1 MIRGKPVLRSDLKD
15 KLSRHAWTLSKMSYF
30 KLQGIRSLKTSLAKN
45 RPGRFAATLCI
56 LLFCATANLR
66 AAKRPAKLKTTGAQ
80 SVPGATATAAGA
92 TNANPASKVTS
103 DDYVIGP
110 ADVLEVSVWKQ
121 SEISRTVPVLP
132 DGTISLPLIGQVKA
146 SGLTSGKLRD
156 VIASRLKKYIS
167 DPRVN
172 VIVEKVN
179 SQNFNILGKVL
190 KPGSY
195 GLGKPT
201 TILDAIA
208 LAGGFQDFAKVNKIY
223 VLRRMPDG
231 SQKMLKFNYKAVIKG
246 QKIDENLRLEPGD
259 TIVVP

>member
-1 MIRGKPVLRSDLKD
+1 MRIPEAVTKMNHFKPPGLRTVTRSCCSKRIV
-15 KLSRHAWTLSKMSYF
+15 SFAVTL
-30 KLQGIRSLKTSLAKN
+30 G
-45 RPGRFAATLCI
+45 I
-56 LLFCATANLR
+56 LLLGLTATGR
-66 AAKRPAKLKTTGAQ
+66 AAKTPKKSKSSAMQGGPAGTGVGTQ
-80 SVPGATATAAGA
+80 NVNS
-92 TNANPASKVTS
+92 ANQPASS
-103 DDYVIGP
+103 DYVIGP

-132 DGTISLPLIGQVKA
+132 DGTISLPLIGQVTA

-156 VIASRLKKYIS
+156 VIAARLKKYIA

-179 SQNFNILGKVL
+179 SQAFNILGKVL

-223 VLRRMPDG
+223 ILRRMPDG
-231 SQKMLKFNYKAVIKG
+231 SQKMLRFNYKAVIKG
-246 QKIDENLRLEPGD
+246 RKIDENVRLEPGD
-259 TIVVP
+259 TVVVP